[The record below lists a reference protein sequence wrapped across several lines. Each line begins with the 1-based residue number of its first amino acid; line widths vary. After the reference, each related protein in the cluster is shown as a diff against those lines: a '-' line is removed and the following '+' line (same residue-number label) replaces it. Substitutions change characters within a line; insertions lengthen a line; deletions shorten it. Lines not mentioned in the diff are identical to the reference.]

1 MAAELTLFSIP
12 RSFEGH
18 VALIQRNALAAWRR
32 LAPDVEIVLF
42 GADAGVREAAAEFGA
57 AHEPTVGLSDSG
69 TPLVSDAFAR
79 AAARSRRPLLMF
91 SNADMLYDETIVA
104 AARLMAQRQRF
115 LLSGRRT
122 DSDVTTDLT
131 ALSHTEWAGV
141 LGRSRAGDPLH
152 GPAGMDYFLFPREMP
167 LSFPPM
173 AVGREG
179 WDSWLVWHCRTER
192 IPVIDA
198 TAAVTAV
205 HQNHGYA
212 ASGLGQRHR
221 YGPERDMN
229 IRAGGGLSRMF
240 TLREATLH
248 LKDGRLV
255 PPPLGRRVLAALAP
269 MAAYQQLL
277 GFSRTIRGWAA
288 TGR

>member
-1 MAAELTLFSIP
+1 MAGELTLFSIP

-57 AHEPTVGLSDSG
+57 AHEPTIARSDYG

-104 AARLMAQRQRF
+104 VARLMAQRPRF
-115 LLSGRRT
+115 LLSGRRR
-122 DSDVTTDLT
+122 DSNVTTDLT
-131 ALSHTEWAGV
+131 PLTHVEWADV
-141 LGRSRAGDPLH
+141 FQSRAGDPLH
-152 GPAGMDYFLFPREMP
+152 GPAGMDYFLFPRQMP
-167 LSFPPM
+167 LPFPPM

-179 WDSWLVWHCRTER
+179 WDSWLVWHCRMQR

-212 ASGLGQRHR
+212 ASRLGQRHR
-221 YGPERDMN
+221 YGPERDLN

-255 PPPLGRRVLAALAP
+255 LPPLGRRVLAALAP
-269 MAAYQQLL
+269 TAPYQQFL

-288 TGR
+288 IG

>member
-1 MAAELTLFSIP
+1 MAAELTLFSIL
-12 RSFEGH
+12 RSFDGH
-18 VALIQRNALAAWRR
+18 VGLTQRNALAAWRR

-57 AHEPTVGLSDSG
+57 AHEPRIALSDYG

-91 SNADMLYDETIVA
+91 TNGDMLYDESIVA
-104 AARLMAQRQRF
+104 VAKLMAGRERF
-115 LLSGRRT
+115 LLSGRRW
-122 DSDVTTDLT
+122 DSDVPTDLT
-131 ALSHTEWAGV
+131 PLSDAEWSDV
-141 LGRSRAGDPLH
+141 FRRSRASDPLH
-152 GPAGMDYFLFPREMP
+152 GPAGMDYFVFPRHMP
-167 LSFPPM
+167 LPFPPM

-179 WDSWLVWHCRTER
+179 WDSWLVWHCRMQR

-198 TAAVTAV
+198 TAAVTSV

-212 ASGLGQRHR
+212 ASTLGQRHR
-221 YGPERDMN
+221 FGPEGDVN
-229 IRAGGGLSRMF
+229 VRAGGGLSRMF
-240 TLREATLH
+240 TLREATVH

-269 MAAYQQLL
+269 TAPYQQLL
-277 GFSRTIRGWAA
+277 GFSRTIRGWANA
-288 TGR
+288 AR